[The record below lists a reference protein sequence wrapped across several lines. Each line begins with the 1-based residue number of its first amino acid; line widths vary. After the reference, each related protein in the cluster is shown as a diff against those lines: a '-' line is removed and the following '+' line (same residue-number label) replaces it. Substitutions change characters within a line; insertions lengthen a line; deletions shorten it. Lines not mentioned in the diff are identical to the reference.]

1 MMSDNTQDT
10 DGATDPVIE
19 LRARCEQLERELVQV
34 KQKAESGIVKAHLQ
48 AEATRAGMIDLDGL
62 KLLDISHVTVT
73 ADGEVQGA
81 TALMDKCR
89 KEKPWLFG
97 KPSTSAAGGAPPS
110 RPPRQKLATEM
121 TDAEYQTAREAI
133 LRFRP

>member
-73 ADGEVQGA
+73 ADGE
-81 TALMDKCR
+81 CR

>member
-1 MMSDNTQDT
+1 MSDDTQAKDDT
-10 DGATDPVIE
+10 ADPVVE

-48 AEATRAGMIDLDGL
+48 AEAARAGMIDLDGL
-62 KLLDISHVTVT
+62 KMLDLSRVTVT
-73 ADGEVQGA
+73 DDGEVQGA
-81 TALMDKCR
+81 SALMDRVR

-97 KPSTSAAGGAPPS
+97 RPFTSAPGGAPPS
-110 RPPRQKLATEM
+110 QPPRQKLATEM
-121 TDAEYQTAREAI
+121 TDAEYQAAREAI